1 MSERI
6 ANRYELGELI
16 GTGGMSEV
24 YAATDTLLGREVA
37 IKMLR
42 PDLARDVSFRERFR
56 KEAQNSSRLNH
67 PAIVAV
73 YDTGEYERD
82 GVGTPYIVMELV
94 HGRTIRDVIR
104 EDGPM
109 TPTNAAKVLGP
120 VCGALQ
126 ASHEADII
134 HRDIKP
140 ANIMITNTGSVKIM
154 DFGIAQA
161 LNDATSAM
169 TQTSAVIGTAQ
180 YLSPEQARGKKL
192 DGRSDLY
199 ALGCVMYEMVTGKP
213 PFEGDSPFSVAYQH
227 VQEDPTPPSEYVK
240 DLSPTAALNLDAVI
254 LSAMAKHPG
263 DRYQSAQEMAEDLA
277 RLERGS
283 VTHAARHHVEPE
295 HHEDQ
300 APSDDNQTMVAPAIA
315 AGTVAAATA
324 VPVAAA
330 TDAPEPVEEYPE
342 DEDDWEYEEYEE
354 EEKSNGLF
362 KALATLAS
370 VVILGVGA
378 IFAYDYFINDG
389 NDSSATL
396 VQIPELNNKPQTEAV
411 SELERLGLQVTVNSE
426 PNPDIP
432 RGVVIR
438 TNPATGSAVPSGSTV
453 TVTVSSGKEITE
465 VPDIRDMTIADAQKA
480 LEKAGLELDSTVRE
494 EPSDDVKEGSVMD
507 QSPAA
512 GAQVSKGSRITITVS
527 TGVEKETVPNLSG
540 MRREQAESLL
550 TSLGF
555 KVQVNMVDSKEP
567 EGTVLSASGEGQE
580 VRKDSPVTLEV
591 SNGMLFAVPTIVRQS
606 RTQALATLRRA
617 GWEGTDDQLKIGE
630 PITTPLPTDANLIG
644 FQEPTGGAE
653 LRKDADITVRLWQI
667 NPGET
672 ASDAVNNVVDAIRD
686 AARN

>member
-6 ANRYELGELI
+6 ADRYELGELI

-37 IKMLR
+37 VKMLR
-42 PDLARDVSFRERFR
+42 PDLARDINFRERFR

-82 GVGTPYIVMELV
+82 GVGTPFIVMELV
-94 HGRTIRDVIR
+94 HGRTIRDIIR

-109 TPTNAAKVLGP
+109 TPTETAKALVP

-180 YLSPEQARGKKL
+180 YLSPEQARGKNV

-199 ALGCVMYEMVTGKP
+199 ALGCVMYEMVAGKP

-227 VQEDPTPPSEYVK
+227 VQEDPTPPSEFVK

-263 DRYQSAQEMAEDLA
+263 DRYQSAQDMAEDLA

-283 VTHAARHHVEPE
+283 VTHAARNHVEPE
-295 HHEDQ
+295 HQEEQ
-300 APSDDNQTMVAPAIA
+300 APTDDDKTTVAPAIA
-315 AGTVAAATA
+315 AGTVAAASA

-330 TDAPEPVEEYPE
+330 TAAPEAATKDPEEE
-342 DEDDWEYEEYEE
+342 DWEYEEYEE
-354 EEKSNGLF
+354 EEKGNGLL
-362 KALATLAS
+362 KALAALLS

-378 IFAYDYFINDG
+378 IFAYDYFTNDS

-411 SELERLGLQVTVNSE
+411 SDLERLGLLVTVNSE
-426 PNPDIP
+426 PNPEVP

-438 TNPATGSAVPSGSTV
+438 TNPATGSAVPTGSTV

-465 VPDIRDMTIADAQKA
+465 VPDVRDMTTEEAQKA
-480 LEKAGLELDSTVRE
+480 LEEAGLELDSTVRE
-494 EPSDDVKEGSVMD
+494 ESSDDIETGLVMD

-512 GAQVSKGSRITITVS
+512 GAQVSKGSRVTITVS
-527 TGVEKETVPNLSG
+527 TGVEKETVPNLAG

-555 KVQVNMVDSKEP
+555 KPQVNMVDSKEP
-567 EGTVLSASGEGQE
+567 EGTVISASGEGQE
-580 VRKDSPVTLEV
+580 LEKDSTVTVEV
-591 SNGMLFAVPTIVRQS
+591 SNGMLFSVPTIVRQS
-606 RTQALATLRRA
+606 RTEALATLRNA

-630 PITTPLPTDANLIG
+630 PITTPLPSDANLIG

-653 LRKDADITVRLWQI
+653 IRKDADINVRLWQI
-667 NPGET
+667 NAAES
-672 ASDAVNNVVDAIRD
+672 ASDAVSDVVDAIRN
-686 AARN
+686 ATGG

>member
-6 ANRYELGELI
+6 ADRYELGELI

-37 IKMLR
+37 VKMLR
-42 PDLARDVSFRERFR
+42 PDLARDINFRERFR

-82 GVGTPYIVMELV
+82 GVGTPFIVMELV
-94 HGRTIRDVIR
+94 HGRTIRDIIR

-109 TPTNAAKVLGP
+109 TPTETAKALVP

-180 YLSPEQARGKKL
+180 YLSPEQARGKNV

-199 ALGCVMYEMVTGKP
+199 ALGCVMYEMVAGKP

-227 VQEDPTPPSEYVK
+227 VQEDPTPPSEFVK

-263 DRYQSAQEMAEDLA
+263 DRYQSAQDMAEDLA

-283 VTHAARHHVEPE
+283 ITHAARNHVEPE
-295 HHEDQ
+295 HQEEQ
-300 APSDDNQTMVAPAIA
+300 APTDDDKTTVAPAIA
-315 AGTVAAATA
+315 AGTVAAASA

-330 TDAPEPVEEYPE
+330 TAAPEAAAEDPEEE
-342 DEDDWEYEEYEE
+342 DWEYEEYEE
-354 EEKSNGLF
+354 EEKGNGLL
-362 KALATLAS
+362 KALAALLS

-378 IFAYDYFINDG
+378 IFAYDYFTNDS

-411 SELERLGLQVTVNSE
+411 SDLERLGLLVTVNSE
-426 PNPDIP
+426 PNPEVP

-438 TNPATGSAVPSGSTV
+438 TNPATGSAVPTGSTV

-465 VPDIRDMTIADAQKA
+465 VPDVRDMTTEEAQKA
-480 LEKAGLELDSTVRE
+480 LEEAGLELDSTVRE
-494 EPSDDVKEGSVMD
+494 ESSDDIETGLVMD

-512 GAQVSKGSRITITVS
+512 GAQVSKGSRVTITVS
-527 TGVEKETVPNLSG
+527 TGVEKETVPSLAG

-555 KVQVNMVDSKEP
+555 KPQVNMVDSKEP
-567 EGTVLSASGEGQE
+567 EGTVISASGEGQE
-580 VRKDSPVTLEV
+580 LEKDSTVTVEV
-591 SNGMLFAVPTIVRQS
+591 SNGMLFSVPTIVRQS
-606 RTQALATLRRA
+606 RTEALATLRNA

-630 PITTPLPTDANLIG
+630 PITTPLPSDANLIG

-653 LRKDADITVRLWQI
+653 IRKDADINVRLWQI
-667 NPGET
+667 NAAES
-672 ASDAVNNVVDAIRD
+672 ASDAVSDVVDAIRN
-686 AARN
+686 ATGG

>member
-6 ANRYELGELI
+6 ADRYELGELI

-37 IKMLR
+37 VKMLR
-42 PDLARDVSFRERFR
+42 PDLARDVNFRERFR

-82 GVGTPYIVMELV
+82 GVGTPFIVMELV
-94 HGRTIRDVIR
+94 HGRTIRDIIR

-109 TPTNAAKVLGP
+109 TPTETAKALVP

-180 YLSPEQARGKKL
+180 YLSPEQARGKNV

-199 ALGCVMYEMVTGKP
+199 ALGCVMYEMVAGKP

-227 VQEDPTPPSEYVK
+227 VQEDPTPPSEFVK

-263 DRYQSAQEMAEDLA
+263 DRYQSAQDMAEDLA

-283 VTHAARHHVEPE
+283 VTHAARNHVEPE
-295 HHEDQ
+295 HQEEQ
-300 APSDDNQTMVAPAIA
+300 APADDDKTTVAPAIA
-315 AGTVAAATA
+315 AGTVAAASA

-330 TDAPEPVEEYPE
+330 TAAPEAATNDPEEE
-342 DEDDWEYEEYEE
+342 DWEYEEYEQ
-354 EEKSNGLF
+354 EEKGNGLL
-362 KALATLAS
+362 KALAALLS

-378 IFAYDYFINDG
+378 IFAYDYFTNDS

-411 SELERLGLQVTVNSE
+411 SELERLGLLVTVNSE
-426 PNPDIP
+426 PNPEVP

-438 TNPATGSAVPSGSTV
+438 TNPATGSAVPTGSTV

-465 VPDIRDMTIADAQKA
+465 VPDVRDMTTEEAQKA
-480 LEKAGLELDSTVRE
+480 LEEAGLELDSTVRE
-494 EPSDDVKEGSVMD
+494 ESSDDIETGLVMD

-512 GAQVSKGSRITITVS
+512 GAQVSKGSRVTITVS
-527 TGVEKETVPNLSG
+527 TGVEKETVPNLAG

-555 KVQVNMVDSKEP
+555 KPQVNMVDSKEP
-567 EGTVLSASGEGQE
+567 EGTVISASGEGQE
-580 VRKDSPVTLEV
+580 LEKDSTVTVEV
-591 SNGMLFAVPTIVRQS
+591 SNGMLFSVPTIVRQS
-606 RTQALATLRRA
+606 RTEALATLRNA

-630 PITTPLPTDANLIG
+630 PITTPLPSDANLIG

-653 LRKDADITVRLWQI
+653 IRKDADINVRLWEI
-667 NPGET
+667 NAAESAG
-672 ASDAVNNVVDAIRD
+672 DAVGDVVDAIRN
-686 AARN
+686 ATGG

>member
-6 ANRYELGELI
+6 ADRYELGELI

-37 IKMLR
+37 VKMLR
-42 PDLARDVSFRERFR
+42 PDLARDINFRERFR

-82 GVGTPYIVMELV
+82 GVGTPFIVMELV
-94 HGRTIRDVIR
+94 HGRTIRDIIR

-109 TPTNAAKVLGP
+109 TPTETAKALVP

-180 YLSPEQARGKKL
+180 YLSPEQARGKNV

-199 ALGCVMYEMVTGKP
+199 ALGCVMYEMVAGKP

-227 VQEDPTPPSEYVK
+227 VQEDPTPPSEFVK

-263 DRYQSAQEMAEDLA
+263 DRYQSAQDMAEDLA

-283 VTHAARHHVEPE
+283 ITHAARNHVEPE
-295 HHEDQ
+295 HQEEQ
-300 APSDDNQTMVAPAIA
+300 APTDDDKTTVAPAIA
-315 AGTVAAATA
+315 AGTVAAASA

-330 TDAPEPVEEYPE
+330 TAAPEAAAEDPEEE
-342 DEDDWEYEEYEE
+342 DWEYEEYEE
-354 EEKSNGLF
+354 EEKGNGLL
-362 KALATLAS
+362 KALAALLS

-378 IFAYDYFINDG
+378 IFAYDYFTNDS

-411 SELERLGLQVTVNSE
+411 SELERLGLLVTVNSE
-426 PNPDIP
+426 PNPEVP

-438 TNPATGSAVPSGSTV
+438 TNPATGSAVPTGSTV

-465 VPDIRDMTIADAQKA
+465 VPDVRDMTTEEAQKA
-480 LEKAGLELDSTVRE
+480 LEEAGLELDSTVRE
-494 EPSDDVKEGSVMD
+494 ESSDDIETGLVMD

-512 GAQVSKGSRITITVS
+512 GAQVSKGSRVTITVS
-527 TGVEKETVPNLSG
+527 TGVEKETVPNLAG

-555 KVQVNMVDSKEP
+555 KPQVNMVDSKEP
-567 EGTVLSASGEGQE
+567 EGTVISASGEGQE
-580 VRKDSPVTLEV
+580 LEKDSTVTVEV
-591 SNGMLFAVPTIVRQS
+591 SNGMLFSVPTIVRQS
-606 RTQALATLRRA
+606 RTEALATLRNA

-630 PITTPLPTDANLIG
+630 PITTPLPSDANLIG

-653 LRKDADITVRLWQI
+653 IRKDADINVRLWQI
-667 NPGET
+667 NAAES
-672 ASDAVNNVVDAIRD
+672 ASDAVSDVVDAIRN
-686 AARN
+686 ATGG

>member
-6 ANRYELGELI
+6 ADRYELGELI

-37 IKMLR
+37 VKMLR
-42 PDLARDVSFRERFR
+42 PDLARDVNFRERFR

-82 GVGTPYIVMELV
+82 GVGTPFIVMELV
-94 HGRTIRDVIR
+94 HGRTIRDIIR

-109 TPTNAAKVLGP
+109 TPTETAKALVP

-180 YLSPEQARGKKL
+180 YLSPEQARGKNV

-199 ALGCVMYEMVTGKP
+199 ALGCVMYEMVAGKP

-227 VQEDPTPPSEYVK
+227 VQEDPTPPSEFVK

-263 DRYQSAQEMAEDLA
+263 DRYQSAQDMAEDLA

-283 VTHAARHHVEPE
+283 VTHAARNHVEPE
-295 HHEDQ
+295 HQEEQ
-300 APSDDNQTMVAPAIA
+300 APADDDKTTVAPAIA
-315 AGTVAAATA
+315 AGTVAAASA
-324 VPVAAA
+324 VPVAATTA
-330 TDAPEPVEEYPE
+330 APEAAAEDPEEE
-342 DEDDWEYEEYEE
+342 DWEYEEYEE
-354 EEKSNGLF
+354 EEKGNGLL
-362 KALATLAS
+362 KALAALLS

-378 IFAYDYFINDG
+378 IFAYDYFTNDS

-411 SELERLGLQVTVNSE
+411 SELERLGLLVTVNSE
-426 PNPDIP
+426 PNPEVP

-438 TNPATGSAVPSGSTV
+438 TNPATGSAVPTGSTV

-465 VPDIRDMTIADAQKA
+465 VPDVRDMTTEEAQKA
-480 LEKAGLELDSTVRE
+480 LEEAGLELDSTVRE
-494 EPSDDVKEGSVMD
+494 ESSDAIETGLVMD

-512 GAQVSKGSRITITVS
+512 GAQVSKGSRVTITVS
-527 TGVEKETVPNLSG
+527 TGVEKETVPNLAG

-555 KVQVNMVDSKEP
+555 KPQVNMVDSKEP
-567 EGTVLSASGEGQE
+567 EGTVISASGEGQE
-580 VRKDSPVTLEV
+580 LEKDSTVTVEV
-591 SNGMLFAVPTIVRQS
+591 SNGMLFSVPTIVRQS
-606 RTQALATLRRA
+606 RTEALATLRNA
-617 GWEGTDDQLKIGE
+617 GWEGTDNQLKIGE
-630 PITTPLPTDANLIG
+630 PITTPLPSDANLIG

-653 LRKDADITVRLWQI
+653 IRKDADINVRLWEI
-667 NPGET
+667 NAAESAGE
-672 ASDAVNNVVDAIRD
+672 AVGDVVDAIRN
-686 AARN
+686 ATGG

>member
-6 ANRYELGELI
+6 ADRYELGELI

-37 IKMLR
+37 VKMLR
-42 PDLARDVSFRERFR
+42 PDLARDVNFRERFR

-82 GVGTPYIVMELV
+82 GVGTPFIVMELV
-94 HGRTIRDVIR
+94 HGRTIRDIIR

-109 TPTNAAKVLGP
+109 TPTETAKALVP

-180 YLSPEQARGKKL
+180 YLSPEQARGKNV

-199 ALGCVMYEMVTGKP
+199 ALGCVMYEMVAGKP

-227 VQEDPTPPSEYVK
+227 VQEDPTPPSEFVK

-263 DRYQSAQEMAEDLA
+263 DRYQSAQDMAEDLA

-283 VTHAARHHVEPE
+283 ITHAARNHVEPE
-295 HHEDQ
+295 HQEEQ
-300 APSDDNQTMVAPAIA
+300 APTDDDKTTVAPAIA
-315 AGTVAAATA
+315 AGTVAAASA

-330 TDAPEPVEEYPE
+330 TAAPEAAAEDPEEE
-342 DEDDWEYEEYEE
+342 DWEYEEYEE
-354 EEKSNGLF
+354 EEKGNGLL
-362 KALATLAS
+362 KALAALLS

-378 IFAYDYFINDG
+378 IFAYDYFTNDS

-411 SELERLGLQVTVNSE
+411 SELERLGLLVTVNSE
-426 PNPDIP
+426 PNPEVP

-438 TNPATGSAVPSGSTV
+438 TNPATGSAVPTGSTV

-465 VPDIRDMTIADAQKA
+465 VPDVRDMTTEEAQKA
-480 LEKAGLELDSTVRE
+480 LEEAGLELDSTVRE
-494 EPSDDVKEGSVMD
+494 ESSDDIETGLVMD

-512 GAQVSKGSRITITVS
+512 GAQVSKGSRVTITVS
-527 TGVEKETVPNLSG
+527 TGVEKETVPNLAG

-555 KVQVNMVDSKEP
+555 KPQVNMVDSKEP
-567 EGTVLSASGEGQE
+567 EGTVISASGEGQE
-580 VRKDSPVTLEV
+580 LEKDSTVTVEV
-591 SNGMLFAVPTIVRQS
+591 SNGMLFSVPTIVRQS
-606 RTQALATLRRA
+606 RTEALATLRNA

-630 PITTPLPTDANLIG
+630 PITTPLPSDANLIG

-653 LRKDADITVRLWQI
+653 IRKDADINVRLWQI
-667 NPGET
+667 NAAES
-672 ASDAVNNVVDAIRD
+672 ASDAVSDVVDAIRN
-686 AARN
+686 ATGG

>member
-6 ANRYELGELI
+6 ADRYELGELI

-37 IKMLR
+37 VKMLR
-42 PDLARDVSFRERFR
+42 PDLARDVNFRERFR

-82 GVGTPYIVMELV
+82 NVGTPYIVMELV
-94 HGRTIRDVIR
+94 HGRTIRDIIR

-109 TPTNAAKVLGP
+109 APTEAAKALVP

-126 ASHEADII
+126 ASHDADII

-140 ANIMITNTGSVKIM
+140 ANIMVTNTGAVKIM

-180 YLSPEQARGKKL
+180 YLSPEQARGKNV

-227 VQEDPTPPSEYVK
+227 VQEDPTPPSEFVK
-240 DLSPTAALNLDAVI
+240 DLSPTAALNLDAVV

-263 DRYQSAQEMAEDLA
+263 DRYQSAQDMADDLA

-283 VTHAARHHVEPE
+283 ITQAARHHVEPD
-295 HHEDQ
+295 HEEEQ
-300 APSDDNQTMVAPAIA
+300 APSDEGKTMVAPVVA
-315 AGTVAAATA
+315 AGTVAAASA

-330 TDAPEPVEEYPE
+330 TAAPDPELDNPE
-342 DEDDWEYEEYEE
+342 DDEDWEYEEYEE
-354 EEKSNGLF
+354 EESGNGLL
-362 KALATLAS
+362 KALAALLS

-378 IFAYDYFINDG
+378 IFAYDYFTSDNDQT
-389 NDSSATL
+389 SATL
-396 VQIPELNNKPQTEAV
+396 VQIPELNDKPQTEAV

-426 PNPDIP
+426 PNPEVP
-432 RGVVIR
+432 RGIVIR
-438 TNPATGSAVPSGSTV
+438 TNPATGSAVPTGSTV

-465 VPDIRDMTIADAQKA
+465 VPDVRDMNTADAQQA
-480 LEKAGLELDSTVRE
+480 LEEAGLELDSTVRE
-494 EPSDDVKEGSVMD
+494 EASDDVPEGSVID

-512 GAQVSKGSRITITVS
+512 GAQVSKGSRVTITVS
-527 TGVEKETVPNLSG
+527 TGVERETVPNMGG
-540 MRREQAESLL
+540 MRRDQAESMLA
-550 TSLGF
+550 SLGF
-555 KVQVNMVDSKEP
+555 NAQVNMVDSKEP
-567 EGTVLSASGEGQE
+567 EGTVLSASSEGQQLP
-580 VRKDSPVTLEV
+580 KDSTVTLEV
-591 SNGMLFAVPTIVRQS
+591 SNGMLFSIPTIVRQS
-606 RTQALATLRRA
+606 RTDALATLRNA
-617 GWEGTDDQLKIGE
+617 GWQGTDDQLKIGA
-630 PITTPLPTDANLIG
+630 PITTVVPGDAGLVG
-644 FQEPTGGAE
+644 FQEPTGGTE
-653 LRKDADITVRLWQI
+653 IRKDADINVRLWEI
-667 NPGET
+667 NAADT
-672 ASDAVNNVVDAIRD
+672 AGNAVNDVVDAIRN
-686 AARN
+686 ATGG